1 MSVGDKAK
9 IDEDAPGADT
19 TPLLLLHAWSPD
31 GMTVIIGGPGGYWE
45 RSSHSVHGYSAVR
58 EEDIVDRL
66 NRGELASTARAPI
79 AFDNAR
85 DMWTAVYKRTDNA
98 HYHHVDPR
106 GRHLM
111 AALVRG
117 LSNL

>member
-9 IDEDAPGADT
+9 IGEDAPGADT

-31 GMTVIIGGPGGYWE
+31 GTTVIIGGPGGYWE